1 MLKLDTD
8 ARSVNSTFVLM
19 SKGITS
25 ESGIRP
31 NLIICGDILNLE
43 VQSQNPSSCLF
54 LHSYSMPRKKWWSRK
69 SKSSIPG
76 YKKSPN
82 RQQKRKQWNEAQ
94 MLSAIETAMSGV
106 SANQATRQHGV
117 PPSTLKDRL
126 SGRVL
131 HGAKPGPRPHLGPN
145 EEKEL
150 SEYLITSAKVG
161 FGKTR
166 TQVKCIAESVAKEKG
181 MLKGERISNGWWWR
195 FLERNPTI
203 SLRSGD
209 STAQV

>member
-25 ESGIRP
+25 ESGIQP
-31 NLIICGDILNLE
+31 NLIICGDILNNLE
-43 VQSQNPSSCLF
+43 VQSQNPSYCLF
-54 LHSYSMPRKKWWSRK
+54 LHSYSTPRKKWWSRK
-69 SKSSIPG
+69 SKSSVSG

-82 RQQKRKQWNEAQ
+82 RQRKHKQWNEAQ

-106 SANQATRQHGV
+106 SANQAARQHGV

-131 HGAKPGPRPHLGPN
+131 H
-145 EEKEL
+145 
-150 SEYLITSAKVG
+150 
-161 FGKTR
+161 
-166 TQVKCIAESVAKEKG
+166 
-181 MLKGERISNGWWWR
+181 
-195 FLERNPTI
+195 
-203 SLRSGD
+203 
-209 STAQV
+209 

>member
-1 MLKLDTD
+1 MRGTGQSW
-8 ARSVNSTFVLM
+8 RCRV
-19 SKGITS
+19 
-25 ESGIRP
+25 
-31 NLIICGDILNLE
+31 IISIIAHFPL
-43 VQSQNPSSCLF
+43 

-69 SKSSIPG
+69 SKFSLPG

-82 RQQKRKQWNEAQ
+82 RQRKHKQWNEAQ
-94 MLSAIETAMSGV
+94 ILSAIETAMSGG
-106 SANQATRQHGV
+106 SANQAARQHGV

-126 SGRVL
+126 NGWVL
-131 HGAKPGPRPHLGPN
+131 HGAKPGPRPYLRHN

-150 SEYLITSAKVG
+150 NENLITSAKVG

-166 TQVKCIAESVAKEKG
+166 RQIKGIAESVAKEKG
-181 MLKGERISNGWWWR
+181 ILKGEQISNRWWQR

-209 STAQV
+209 STAQVRMQAINRENVEQLRSSQGCFG

>member
-1 MLKLDTD
+1 MLKFNIDV
-8 ARSVNSTFVLM
+8 RSVNSTFVLM

-31 NLIICGDILNLE
+31 NLIICEDILNLE
-43 VQSQNPSSCLF
+43 VQSQNPSYCLF

-76 YKKSPN
+76 YKKSLN
-82 RQQKRKQWNEAQ
+82 RQRKRKQWNGAQ

-126 SGRVL
+126 SGHVL
-131 HGAKPGPRPHLGPN
+131 HGAKPGPRPYLGPN

-150 SEYLITSAKVG
+150 SI
-161 FGKTR
+161 
-166 TQVKCIAESVAKEKG
+166 
-181 MLKGERISNGWWWR
+181 
-195 FLERNPTI
+195 
-203 SLRSGD
+203 
-209 STAQV
+209 